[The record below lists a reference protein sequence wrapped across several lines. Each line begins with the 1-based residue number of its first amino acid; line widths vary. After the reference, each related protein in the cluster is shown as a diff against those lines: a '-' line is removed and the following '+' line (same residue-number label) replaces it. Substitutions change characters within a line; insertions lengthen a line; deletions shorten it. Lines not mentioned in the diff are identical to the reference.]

1 MNRRKFLQSLPQSE
15 LLSRLLTRRAASLLG
30 GLSAARTA
38 WAGDVATPGPATGGD
53 VGPLARATEAPA
65 LAFYYGDRIPLDDLR
80 AFDWAVLEP
89 AHALAQDPDV
99 VKTLAPGTLAIA
111 YVSLG
116 EVQPSRSY
124 YPEIPKAWLPGS
136 NPQWGSRVIDQT
148 AKGWPQ
154 FVQTRMIQPLWNAGF
169 RAFFL
174 DTLDSYQLL
183 VHADAARKQ
192 QADALRATLHGLIQ
206 AFPGI
211 RFLPNR
217 GFELMDATI
226 ANSTLAIAAE
236 SLYQGWDAAS
246 QRYVAVAEKDRNWLL
261 ARFDDMRSTY
271 GLNGVAI
278 DYVAP
283 QQRVL
288 ARQTARQIATSGL
301 IPWVADPT
309 LQSLGVGTVE
319 LVPRRILLL
328 HSCAQGDSPA
338 LSTQSAHLY
347 GAMPLEYWG
356 LVPEYRYVGEAAPTQ
371 PLAGRYAG
379 VVLWS
384 DRTDVPEPAL
394 QLLRQ
399 AKAEGV
405 MVAILGQP
413 ETSVLGIFGLQP
425 SEGTLPGPLTVQRPP
440 EAPNGEMIPLIPAAD
455 TMGLVAG
462 PGSQVWL
469 RATGTDGS
477 SMDGAALTPW
487 GGYALG
493 SFGVFNLPGE
503 VGVRWSIDPIAF
515 FRGALRLGDA
525 PMPDITTRTGRRAF
539 FVHFDGDGW
548 VNACDRPGSPLA
560 CEVLVTEFLEK
571 YHTPTL
577 ASIIVAEVSHE
588 GLYPATAGAAQ
599 KWAQRMFALPHIEVG
614 SHTWSH
620 PFDWVAA
627 SEEHSR
633 GKPTKALPYGNYLPM
648 PNYRFSTHTE
658 VVGARAYIENKLC
671 PPGKPCNMILWPGDC
686 NPPNSAVA
694 LSYTVGM
701 HNING
706 GGATI
711 TKTQPSLCYV
721 WPMGIPKG
729 HDFQVYAALS
739 NEEDYTHNWKGPYF
753 GFERVIETYAMTD
766 APRRLKALDLYFH
779 PYIVTK
785 AAGAASLHK
794 VWTWAMQQS
803 THPIFGIQYARSVL
817 ACRQATVARTLH
829 GAWQL
834 RSDPNLRQWRQ
845 PHSAAAPD
853 LSSSHNLAGFSTH
866 AGMRYLHAA
875 ADKVVLQAAAEDTRP
890 VARLVDANADITRF
904 TQLPRGG
911 VELELTGHV
920 PVQATVALPPGW
932 HLHAGSATQVHAAS
946 TPMGDMRVHRVAST
960 ETRAALR
967 FLPEA

>member
-1 MNRRKFLQSLPQSE
+1 MNRRKFLQALQQST
-15 LLSRLLTRRAASLLG
+15 LLSRLLSRSAAGILG
-30 GLSAARTA
+30 GLGAAHTA
-38 WAGDVATPGPATGGD
+38 VADPDTGVHGRAAAGAPG
-53 VGPLARATEAPA
+53 VPA
-65 LAFYYGDRIPLDDLR
+65 LAIYYGDRIPVDDLR

-116 EVQPSRSY
+116 EVQPSRPY
-124 YPEIPKAWLPGS
+124 YPDIPKAWLPAS

-154 FVQTRMIQPLWNAGF
+154 FVQTRMIQPLWDAGF

-183 VHADAARKQ
+183 AQTDAARKL
-192 QADALRATLHGLIQ
+192 QADALRATLRGLIQ

-217 GFELMDATI
+217 GFELMDATM
-226 ANSTLAIAAE
+226 ARATLAVAAE
-236 SLYQGWDAAS
+236 SFYRGWDAGS
-246 QRYVAVAEKDRNWLL
+246 QQFVAVPEQDRNWLL
-261 ARFDDMRSTY
+261 ARFAELRAQH
-271 GLNGVAI
+271 GLTGVAI

-283 QQRVL
+283 EQREI

-301 IPWVADPT
+301 VPWVADPT

-319 LVPRRILLL
+319 LVPRRVLVL
-328 HSCAQGDSPA
+328 HSCAEGDSPA
-338 LSTQSAHLY
+338 LQAQSAHLY

-384 DRTDVPEPAL
+384 DRADVPEPAR

-405 MVAILGQP
+405 PVAILGQSEP
-413 ETSVLGIFGLQP
+413 SVLGIFGLQP
-425 SEGTLPGPLTVQRPP
+425 SEDNLPGPVSVQRPP
-440 EAPNGEMIPLIPAAD
+440 GVPHGEMIPLITAAD
-455 TMGLVAG
+455 TVRMAAG

-469 RATGTDGS
+469 RATGADAS

-493 SFGVFNLPGE
+493 SFGVFNLPGDA
-503 VGVRWSIDPIAF
+503 GVRWSIDPIAF
-515 FRGALRLGDA
+515 FGSALRLGDA

-548 VNACDRPGSPLA
+548 VNACDSPGSPLA
-560 CEVLVTEFLEK
+560 CEVLVTQFLEH
-571 YHTPTL
+571 YRTPTL
-577 ASIIVAEVSHE
+577 ASVIVAEVSHE

-599 KWAQRMFALPHIEVG
+599 HWARRAFALPHIEVG

-633 GKPTKALPYGNYLPM
+633 GTATKALPYGNYLPM
-648 PNYRFSTHTE
+648 PNYRFSSHTE
-658 VVGARAYIENKLC
+658 VVGARDYIQSKLC
-671 PPGKPCNMILWPGDC
+671 PPGKPCSMILWPGNC

-694 LSYTVGM
+694 LSYAVGM

-711 TKTQPSLCYV
+711 SKTQPSLCYV

-729 HDFQVYAALS
+729 RNFQVYAALS
-739 NEEDYTHNWKGPYF
+739 NEETYTHNWQGPYF
-753 GFERVIETYAMTD
+753 GFERALETYAMTD

-779 PYIVTK
+779 PFIVTK
-785 AAGAASLHK
+785 AAGLASLHR

-817 ACRQATVARTLH
+817 AWRQATVARTLQ
-829 GAWQL
+829 GAWRL
-834 RSDPNLRQWRQ
+834 RGAADLRQWRQ
-845 PHSAAAPD
+845 PQDAPVPD
-853 LSSSHNLAGFSTH
+853 LHASRNLAGFSTH
-866 AGMRYLHAA
+866 AGMRYVHAA
-875 ADKVVLQAAAEDTRP
+875 ADESLLQSAVEGTPPA
-890 VARLVDANADITRF
+890 ARLVDANADITRF
-904 TQLPRGG
+904 TTLPHGG
-911 VELELTGHV
+911 LELELSGHV
-920 PVQATVALPPGW
+920 PVQATVALPAGW
-932 HLHAGSATQVHAAS
+932 RLHAGSATPVQPAAAS
-946 TPMGDMRVHRVAST
+946 PVGGERVQHIVST
-960 ETRAALR
+960 QVRATLR